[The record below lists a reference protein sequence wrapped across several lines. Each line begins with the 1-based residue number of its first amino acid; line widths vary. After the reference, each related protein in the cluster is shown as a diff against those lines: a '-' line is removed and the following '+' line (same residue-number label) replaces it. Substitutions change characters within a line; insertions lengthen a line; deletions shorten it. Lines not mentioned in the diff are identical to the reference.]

1 MSQQKHTPGPWQIHV
16 RNSHRLHIDG
26 DEIIIT
32 QQDKEKPVA
41 FLHPLYLSL
50 AVDYALKGRDEP
62 RTWEQAVQ
70 EVKANTA
77 LIAAAPELLAAC
89 KAAALV
95 LQSNDGAICDTVWM
109 PDGSPETL
117 LDHLLAAIAKA
128 EGRAS

>member
-1 MSQQKHTPGPWQIHV
+1 MQTIKLSNSYDGDTKCVKAGTPG
-16 RNSHRLHIDG
+16 
-26 DEIIIT
+26 
-32 QQDKEKPVA
+32 A
-41 FLHPLYLSL
+41 FLTMGAESRTRGKDGVFMSVMVSLYDAQSI
-50 AVDYALKGRDEP
+50 GGEP
-62 RTWEQAVQ
+62 PPMLPADMVEQLHATV
-70 EVKANTA
+70 A
-77 LIAAAPELLAAC
+77 LIEAAPELLAAC